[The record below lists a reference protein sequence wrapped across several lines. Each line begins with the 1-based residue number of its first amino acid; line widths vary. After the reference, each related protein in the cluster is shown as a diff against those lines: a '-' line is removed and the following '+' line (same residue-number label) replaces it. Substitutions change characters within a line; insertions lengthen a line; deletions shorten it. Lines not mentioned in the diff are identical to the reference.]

1 LNTGKSHSFNQV
13 RIVNCY
19 RYAAMSHIRDALIGQ
34 WYLRR
39 DTGETFLVTNYDEE
53 SETVEIQTS
62 DGDLD
67 ELDEEAWESLPL
79 ALAEPPQDWT
89 GPIDADVEDQEDL
102 EIEPAHGKSATDS
115 RESWEDSAPADEI
128 NGYTERTVSKDFD
141 A

>member
-1 LNTGKSHSFNQV
+1 
-13 RIVNCY
+13 
-19 RYAAMSHIRDALIGQ
+19 MSHIRDALIGQ

-39 DTGETFLVTNYDEE
+39 DTGETFLVTDHDEE

-67 ELDEEAWESLPL
+67 ELDGETWESLPL

-89 GPIDADVEDQEDL
+89 GPIDADVEDQEEL

-115 RESWEDSAPADEI
+115 RESWEDGSPADEI
-128 NGYTERTVSKDFD
+128 DGYTERGFEGF
-141 A
+141 